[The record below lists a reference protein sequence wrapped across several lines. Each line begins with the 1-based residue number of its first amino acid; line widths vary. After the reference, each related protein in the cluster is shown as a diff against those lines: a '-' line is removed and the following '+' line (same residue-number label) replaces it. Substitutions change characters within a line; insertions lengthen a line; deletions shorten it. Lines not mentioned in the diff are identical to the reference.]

1 MASLLRTLLVLAWA
15 HAFTELH
22 IRNVTLRH
30 GTSRQLSSHTTHAC
44 DRAANAK
51 RFYEIA
57 LGARSA
63 TTSPTD
69 KVTQH
74 AYETM
79 YGLFLMPLRHARD
92 VRMLEIGLGCNMGYG
107 PGASVSVWQR
117 LLPDAELWEAEF
129 DAECVEAARAKGQ
142 LEGVRT
148 LTGDQGDAATLEGW
162 KRALGGELDVIVDDG
177 GHKNSQLGASF
188 DALWPLVKLGG
199 VYVLED
205 LQFGHQPRYT
215 TRTAAAR

>member
-57 LGARSA
+57 LDASSA
-63 TTSPTD
+63 TISPTD

-79 YGLFLMPLRHARD
+79 YGLFLMPLRHARH
-92 VRMLEIGLGCNMGYG
+92 YK
-107 PGASVSVWQR
+107 PGER
-117 LLPDAELWEAEF
+117 
-129 DAECVEAARAKGQ
+129 EAATR
-142 LEGVRT
+142 
-148 LTGDQGDAATLEGW
+148 
-162 KRALGGELDVIVDDG
+162 
-177 GHKNSQLGASF
+177 
-188 DALWPLVKLGG
+188 
-199 VYVLED
+199 
-205 LQFGHQPRYT
+205 
-215 TRTAAAR
+215 RTAAVTSPLL